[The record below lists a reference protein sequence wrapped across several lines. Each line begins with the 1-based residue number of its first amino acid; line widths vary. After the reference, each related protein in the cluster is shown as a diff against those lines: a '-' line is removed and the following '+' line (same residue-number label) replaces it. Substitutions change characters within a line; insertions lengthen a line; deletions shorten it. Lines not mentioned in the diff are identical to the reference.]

1 MSSRRDTV
9 SSVGIFG
16 GAGFPL
22 TDKADHICYFRHAL
36 ALDERRV
43 KFQPEYVCRGVSMNT
58 SIQREVY
65 PDLQS
70 AADSPHVKEVWFAG
84 VHADMLSSHPSA
96 LIRCVLT
103 PKGRGGGNSEN
114 RILNVIPYQW
124 MLFEAV
130 SRGVLTE
137 PSAQDKALENVK
149 PMGEVIDS
157 LRGFWHVLE
166 YLPLEQLSYKT
177 EPLLTYW

>member
-1 MSSRRDTV
+1 M
-9 SSVGIFG
+9 SSVGVFG

-22 TDKADHICYFRHAL
+22 TDEADHICYFRHAL

-43 KFQPEYVCRGVSMNT
+43 KFQPEYVCRGVSMKT
-58 SIQREVY
+58 SIQQEVY
-65 PDLQS
+65 PDPQS

-84 VHADMLSSHPSA
+84 VHTDMLSSRPSA

-103 PKGRGGGNSEN
+103 PEGRGGGDSEN
-114 RILNVIPYQW
+114 NLNVIPYQW
-124 MLFEAV
+124 MLSEAV
-130 SRGVLTE
+130 LRGVRTE
-137 PSAQDKALENVK
+137 PSAQDDALKRVK
-149 PMGEVIDS
+149 PMGKVIDS